1 VSGARRRRLL
11 WFLLPALAV
20 YGLFVLL
27 PATQTFLDSF
37 HRVSPEGEREFVG
50 GLYYAFAAQDER
62 LLASFGTNVGYF
74 LLTLLF
80 EVAVGL
86 GLAFAL
92 EKPGPGRSVLRIA
105 FFAPVALSMVVIGLV
120 FGFLFKDGVGVF
132 PGYLQ
137 PGWSVLP
144 ISVVSGWAF
153 CGLYMVIFLAGLSA
167 IPGEL
172 EEAAA
177 LDGAN
182 AWQTIWHVKLPLLRG
197 SLAVA
202 LLLCFTGAFRSFDL
216 FWVMV
221 PNQDHTSI
229 VSTLLVREF
238 LHFDNVGY
246 GSTLAVL
253 LTAFVLGALGLVQL
267 GRRLLERRAGGAA
280 S

>member
-1 VSGARRRRLL
+1 VSSRRGL
-11 WFLLPALAV
+11 WVFLVPALVV
-20 YGLFVLL
+20 YALFLLL
-27 PATQTFLDSF
+27 PATQTLFDSF
-37 HRVSPEGEREFVG
+37 HRVDPSGSREFVG
-50 GLYYAFAAQDER
+50 LLYYDFALGDER
-62 LLASFGTNVGYF
+62 LHNSFANNLGYF
-74 LLTLLF
+74 FYTLLF

-86 GLAFAL
+86 ALAFAL
-92 EKPGPGRSVLRIA
+92 EKPGRGRGALRTA

-120 FGFLFKDGVGVF
+120 FGFLFKDGIGVF
-132 PGYLQ
+132 PGFLS
-137 PGWSVLP
+137 PERALLT

-153 CGLYMVIFLAGLSA
+153 CGLYMVIFSAGLSA
-167 IPGEL
+167 VPNEL

-182 AWQTIWHVKLPLLRG
+182 AWQTILHIKLPLLRG
-197 SLAVA
+197 SIAVA
-202 LLLCFTGAFRSFDL
+202 LVLCFTGAFRAFDF

-246 GSTLAVL
+246 GSTLAVI
-253 LTAFVLGALGLVQL
+253 LTGFVFLVLGLVQV
-267 GRRLLERRAGGAA
+267 GRKLLARRAT